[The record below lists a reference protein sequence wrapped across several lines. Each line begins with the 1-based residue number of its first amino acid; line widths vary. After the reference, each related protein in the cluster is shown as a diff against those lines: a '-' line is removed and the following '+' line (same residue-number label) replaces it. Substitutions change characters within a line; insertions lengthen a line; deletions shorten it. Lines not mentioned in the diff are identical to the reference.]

1 MGILTAATVAII
13 VTQCFNAY
21 YPAPPFPADDQA
33 GNPALYWS
41 AIQASCPRQADF
53 IWRVVLGFGAFPA
66 ACTLYLRATM
76 PETPCYTL
84 HVLRDKAKLA
94 ADMASVTRSEV
105 DSTHTVASTKADMGF
120 RSFLRKHG
128 KELLGCAMC
137 WFLLDVAFYSQN
149 LFQKDVFLQIGWLPP
164 AESVNAMTETFRVAR
179 AQALIALGSTIP
191 GRVRLHGVL
200 VCCATFALTL
210 PAQLLLY
217 GVHCRQDGSPSHPI
231 PRIYLHDGVY
241 GCHRGRLQPP
251 ADSQH

>member
-1 MGILTAATVAII
+1 MGILTAATVAIV

-33 GNPALYWS
+33 GNPALYLS

-76 PETPCYTL
+76 PETPRYTL

-94 ADMASVTRSEV
+94 SDMASVTKSEV

-191 GRVRLHGVL
+191 GYYFTVFTVDKMGRRVIQYMGFICMTAFVRAL
-200 VCCATFALTL
+200 VMDIAAC
-210 PAQLLLY
+210 LLLLTC
-217 GVHCRQDGSPSHPI
+217 VRCPFCIRRWLPS
-231 PRIYLHDGVY
+231 RAATTS
-241 GCHRGRLQPP
+241 C
-251 ADSQH
+251 